1 MDQGP
6 ARGFYMGIAGL
17 IPANFPDSSEE
28 DWLNLYESLP
38 ETGELLGVY
47 TSWTD
52 SEETEGEIPGVV
64 DAAFG
69 FAEEYD
75 FIPLVAL
82 GTYRDAAIGE
92 VETTITWTN
101 AEQVSRFRQ
110 TAVSIAE
117 QYQPLYLALG
127 VEINRY
133 YDDDPQGFAAFVT
146 AYSDIYDAIKDVSP
160 GTLVFTIFQLE
171 RLRGAGYLT
180 GTSEGRQ
187 PHWELLSMFGVRLD
201 LAVFTTYP
209 YFDFTSPADIPDDYY
224 ASIAEHTDRPIAFS
238 EIGWPSA
245 PLSTAPESEFGGS
258 EQEQVDFVRRFLDLA
273 ADLDLG
279 LMVWSFPNDI
289 GLGINPAFESVSLR
303 HNDGTPK
310 PALDVWRAVVEQ
322 GAGD

>member
-1 MDQGP
+1 MRRHHTAIIALMLAVLACGGPETAIPSATTPTSTPMDQGP
-6 ARGFYMGIAGL
+6 ARGFYIGIAGL

-52 SEETEGEIPGVV
+52 SEEAEGEIPGVV
-64 DAAFG
+64 DAAFV

-82 GTYRDAAIGE
+82 GTYRDAVIGE
-92 VETTITWTN
+92 VETTITWTD

-110 TAVSIAE
+110 IAVGIAE
-117 QYQPLYLALG
+117 QYQPSYLALG
-127 VEINRY
+127 NEINRH
-133 YDDDPQGFAAFVT
+133 YDHDPHGFTAFVA

-171 RLRGAGYLT
+171 TLRGAGYLT

-187 PHWELLSMFGVRLD
+187 SHWELLDMFGVRLD

-209 YFDFTSPADIPDDYY
+209 YFDYTSPADIPDDYY
-224 ASIAEHTDRPIAFS
+224 AAIAERTDLPIAFS
-238 EIGWPSA
+238 EIG
-245 PLSTAPESEFGGS
+245 
-258 EQEQVDFVRRFLDLA
+258 
-273 ADLDLG
+273 
-279 LMVWSFPNDI
+279 
-289 GLGINPAFESVSLR
+289 
-303 HNDGTPK
+303 
-310 PALDVWRAVVEQ
+310 
-322 GAGD
+322 